1 MKGSIPVSKNFN
13 THDLFSWGRQPRSD
27 MKRGKTVKITMMT
40 GYFTPEQSADT
51 HLNRDLLYG
60 LGESGVDVTL
70 ITLFPTRG
78 VSLEEQNRYLERA
91 DERIS
96 EHVRVIRIGKPG
108 TYRKNLFRKGLNLM
122 RKSWQL
128 YAAARKT
135 SPDIFLITSTPP
147 FLGYAAALL
156 SRNAPVVYKLQDMFP
171 DSLVHS
177 KGFSEN
183 NPLIRILRILEKWVY
198 KRCMCIVA
206 VSDDMKQT
214 LISRGVP
221 AEKITVI
228 YEWIDEK
235 QCVPIARKDNVLF
248 DRFGLSRDGFYA
260 CYAGNIGLLQNV
272 ETIILA
278 SEILAKRRPEIQIVI
293 IGNGAWEENMRAMLQ
308 ASPHENVHCFPMQ
321 PLDQVSYVYSLG
333 DVGLVSLKPQ
343 ITKYA
348 LPSKTWSI
356 LSAGR
361 PAVCEI
367 DLDCALKKILEENRC
382 GHAVSPGDAE
392 ALAQVLIDLYDR
404 KEVMQQMGQ
413 AGRTFVEKK
422 LTKEAAIE
430 KYLKLLKMI
439 MIKGANA

>member
-1 MKGSIPVSKNFN
+1 M
-13 THDLFSWGRQPRSD
+13 L
-27 MKRGKTVKITMMT
+27 T

-60 LGESGVDVTL
+60 LGEFGVDMTL
-70 ITLFPTRG
+70 ITPFPTRG
-78 VSLEEQNRYLERA
+78 VSREEQDRYLA
-91 DERIS
+91 KTDERIS
-96 EHVRVIRIGKPG
+96 EHIRVMRIGKHG
-108 TYRKNLFRKGLNLM
+108 NYHKDLFRKGLNLM
-122 RKSWQL
+122 QKSWRM
-128 YAAARKT
+128 YAAARRT
-135 SPDIFLITSTPP
+135 TPDIFVITSTPP

-156 SRNAPVVYKLQDMFP
+156 SGKAPVVYKLQDVFP

-177 KGFSEN
+177 KGLSEK
-183 NPLIRILRILEKWVY
+183 NPLIRLLRKLEKWVY
-198 KRCMCIVA
+198 KKCMCIVA
-206 VSDDMKQT
+206 VSDDMKRT

-221 AEKITVI
+221 EEKISVI
-228 YEWIDEK
+228 YDWVDEK
-235 QCVPIARKDNVLF
+235 QCVPVAREDNVLF
-248 DRFGLSRDGFYA
+248 DRFGLPRDGFYA

-272 ETIILA
+272 ETIIRA

-321 PLDQVSYVYSLG
+321 PLDQISYVYSLG
-333 DVGLVSLKPQ
+333 DVGLVSLKPH

-367 DLDCALKKILEENRC
+367 DLCCALKNILEDNGC
-382 GHAVSPGDAE
+382 GYSVAPGDAE
-392 ALAQVLIDLYDR
+392 SLAQVLIDLYDR
-404 KEVMQQMGQ
+404 KEVAQQMGQ
-413 AGRTFVEKK
+413 AGRTLVEKK

-430 KYLKLLKMI
+430 KYLKLLQTI
-439 MIKGANA
+439 TIKGANA